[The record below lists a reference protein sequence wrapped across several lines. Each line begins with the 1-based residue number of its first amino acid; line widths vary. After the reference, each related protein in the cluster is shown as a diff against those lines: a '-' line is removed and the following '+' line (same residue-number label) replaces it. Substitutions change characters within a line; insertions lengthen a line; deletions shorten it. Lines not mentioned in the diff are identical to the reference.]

1 MLKKRPILRALA
13 LLVAAASLLGLLEGQ
28 RLFPQ
33 AKAETVTPYRWFYD
47 QLREGTME
55 KEFYDALLHM
65 LDTGILDADGSYEI
79 PLSSNPAIAAAMVG
93 FSGNMAPLIN
103 AMAKARD
110 GFECDYPD
118 VFWVDFSMLTINV
131 TLDTRQEFH
140 VYLGTGRGDSYF
152 LPGITAADLP
162 GKKAEYE
169 SAMTSALAWIREQKP
184 GYDDEPESKTL
195 ATAAHDYL
203 TTHMVY
209 HFEYESD
216 ATTGVSSCRTAYDA
230 LVYQEGVCEAYTRA
244 YKALLDRLGVE
255 SVSVTGTYYVSPG
268 QFEPHAWSNVKINGQ
283 WYGVDVTH
291 DDPRI
296 KDFRSYEEEGI
307 VYLNARKSGYE
318 NASNLLLG
326 DLELSKNHYPQGVM
340 SPASYADY
348 AYPMMAQNTYRREDA
363 YSGGGINV
371 RIVEDTDSG
380 GIALF
385 NYNNKC
391 YWENVDNG
399 YYFVIKWY
407 DQWTED
413 GPVKESDWAYMTPEL
428 YGNNIVDVKDEND
441 PYYHDMGGSYTH
453 MPLNNLMG
461 FKLGITTQKPDMN
474 PEAHQKGS
482 LYLDYYGLGEKDLI
496 SVSEMIPNFQF
507 EAYAPAPFPYKVTPT
522 QTSGLKLGGT
532 YHVRA
537 EFNQDLELVEGQ
549 QVAIEYE
556 SAHYDIYANLDDTS
570 RQHTRIENVTFDG
583 KNVIEFDFTPSP
595 QFNDNDTIYNIY
607 FKNVIGVES
616 RKEPMNITYV
626 GSARE
631 CATCY
636 RSQGYDWNVFGAPH
650 LLESEDIVGEGGF
663 VVKDIDTGETSLL
676 DPDIADRITHRLSLV
691 TVDTSPGQNQAML
704 DSLEGDDELMDE
716 IGGSEN
722 IVTTKTYNIKLALCK
737 MMVLE
742 TGQGVRVSMGF
753 PEGTTYEDFA
763 DTGTLDFKAYHY
775 VTNPDG
781 SFSHV
786 EEIPITVTP
795 RGLIL
800 LIDSFSPFTIAAVRS
815 DPAAKEDKPV
825 TVIVTYTDGG
835 TLTDIN
841 GNLLAGANSV
851 VTLADGEQK
860 TVVIQANEGYQIS
873 SITVGGKVY
882 TVEEANK
889 ALYNFTLTS
898 EMAADLKT
906 DGTFL
911 VEFIADSTADS
922 MDGEISVANG
932 AGFQTPVK
940 LDLENDAGTNK
951 HDHSPDDAKS
961 IFVWDGD
968 KCTYNVV
975 CAICGDTYESHDA
988 TVEAVESTDNEAS
1001 TCEKNGKQLYKATY
1015 GDKSAE
1021 KLVTL
1026 PKTAHSYGSDGKC
1039 TVCGAEKPCNH
1050 VYSMTGT
1057 VWNDNGTCEGTFSC
1071 GVCGKNDFTMSV
1083 PYTTVPVKPATCT
1096 EDGENQNTAYFTIG
1110 SQTFP
1115 ATQPVTLP
1123 KIEHNYNE
1131 EGVCTMCGEK
1141 KDSGEHVHTL
1151 VLEEYDWDDSLNE
1164 FVLHLV
1170 CTTCHIEIPSKIDG
1184 DDVQVEEKAAT
1195 CTEDGY
1201 KLYVA
1206 EYNGE
1211 RLEHIAETIEKLGH
1225 DYVNGY
1231 CTRCHLADPDHP
1243 SVDPDP
1249 SGPSA
1254 PSVSPQPDIPGPT
1267 ATSAPTTTPATS
1279 PEDTPK
1285 TGDET
1290 NFVILFVLLG
1300 ASAVGVGISVYL
1312 LRKKPKDRKRSK

>member
-33 AKAETVTPYRWFYD
+33 AKAEAVTPYRWFYD

-65 LDTGILDADGSYEI
+65 LDTGILDKDGSYEI
-79 PLSSNPAIAAAMVG
+79 PLTSNPAIAQAMVG
-93 FSGNMAPLIN
+93 FTGNMAPLTN

-118 VFWVDFSMLTINV
+118 VFWVDFGMLTVRV
-131 TLDTRQEFH
+131 TKDAAQNLH
-140 VYLGTGRGDSYF
+140 VYLGTGRGTSYF
-152 LPGITAADLP
+152 VPGMTAADLP
-162 GKKAEYE
+162 AKKVEYE
-169 SAMTSALAWIREQKP
+169 DAMASALAWIGEQKP
-184 GYDDEPESKTL
+184 TYEGEPESKTL

-209 HFEYESD
+209 HFEYEVDHEGCNS
-216 ATTGVSSCRTAYDA
+216 RTAYDA

-268 QFEPHAWSNVKINGQ
+268 EFEPHAWSNVNIEGQ

-291 DDPRI
+291 DDPRV

-307 VYLNARKSGYE
+307 VYLNDRNSGYE

-371 RIVEDTDSG
+371 RIVEDANSG

-385 NYNNKC
+385 NYNNRC
-391 YWENVDNG
+391 YWENVNNG
-399 YYFVIKWY
+399 YYFVMKWY

-413 GPVKESDWAYMTPEL
+413 GPVKETDWVYLTPEL

-441 PYYHDMGGSYTH
+441 PYYHDMGGSYTR
-453 MPLNNLMG
+453 MPLNNLKG
-461 FKLGITTQKPDMN
+461 FKLGITTQKPDMS

-482 LYLDYYGLGEKDLI
+482 LYLKYYGLDEKNLI
-496 SVSEMIPNFQF
+496 STSETIPNFQF
-507 EAYAPAPFPYKVTPT
+507 EAFAPAPFPYKVTPT

-537 EFNQDLELVEGQ
+537 EFNQDLELVEGK
-549 QVAIEYE
+549 QVDIEYQ

-570 RQHTRIENVTFDG
+570 RQHTRIEKVTFDG
-583 KNVIEFDFTPSP
+583 KNVIEFDFTPSL
-595 QFNDNDTIYNIY
+595 QYNDNDTIYNIY

-663 VVKDIDTGETSLL
+663 VVKDIDTGKTSLL
-676 DPDIADRITHRLSLV
+676 DADIASRITHRLSLV
-691 TVDTSPGQNQAML
+691 TVDTSPGQNKEML
-704 DSLEGDDELMDE
+704 DTLESNAELMED

-753 PEGTTYEDFA
+753 PAGTTYEDFA
-763 DTGTLDFKAYHY
+763 ESGTLEFKAYHY

-781 SFSHV
+781 SFDHV

-800 LIDSFSPFTIAAVRS
+800 LVKSFSPFTIAAVRV
-815 DPAAKEDKPV
+815 DPATKEERLSQLPV
-825 TVIVTYTDGG
+825 SAIVTSTEGG
-835 TLTDIN
+835 VLTDVN
-841 GNLLAGANSV
+841 GQAMTGENAMLQMRAG
-851 VTLADGEQK
+851 DQK
-860 TVVIQANEGYQIS
+860 TIRIQAKEGYQIN
-873 SITVGGKVY
+873 SIRVADTVY
-882 TVEEANK
+882 TVDPENAS
-889 ALYNFTLTS
+889 AYDFTITS
-898 EMAADLKT
+898 DMIDDLKT
-906 DGTFL
+906 NSTFH
-911 VEFIADSTADS
+911 VDFISK
-922 MDGEISVANG
+922 SVLEQEALLG
-932 AGFQTPVK
+932 QT
-940 LDLENDAGTNK
+940 E
-951 HDHSPDDAKS
+951 
-961 IFVWDGD
+961 
-968 KCTYNVV
+968 VV
-975 CAICGDTYESHDA
+975 QESK
-988 TVEAVESTDNEAS
+988 E
-1001 TCEKNGKQLYKATY
+1001 
-1015 GDKSAE
+1015 
-1021 KLVTL
+1021 L
-1026 PKTAHSYGSDGKC
+1026 PK
-1039 TVCGAEKPCNH
+1039 
-1050 VYSMTGT
+1050 
-1057 VWNDNGTCEGTFSC
+1057 
-1071 GVCGKNDFTMSV
+1071 
-1083 PYTTVPVKPATCT
+1083 
-1096 EDGENQNTAYFTIG
+1096 ED
-1110 SQTFP
+1110 
-1115 ATQPVTLP
+1115 L
-1123 KIEHNYNE
+1123 
-1131 EGVCTMCGEK
+1131 
-1141 KDSGEHVHTL
+1141 
-1151 VLEEYDWDDSLNE
+1151 
-1164 FVLHLV
+1164 
-1170 CTTCHIEIPSKIDG
+1170 
-1184 DDVQVEEKAAT
+1184 
-1195 CTEDGY
+1195 
-1201 KLYVA
+1201 
-1206 EYNGE
+1206 
-1211 RLEHIAETIEKLGH
+1211 
-1225 DYVNGY
+1225 
-1231 CTRCHLADPDHP
+1231 
-1243 SVDPDP
+1243 
-1249 SGPSA
+1249 PSA
-1254 PSVSPQPDIPGPT
+1254 GEPHVP
-1267 ATSAPTTTPATS
+1267 TS
-1279 PEDTPK
+1279 PSQPSQPSLPSQPAGQEPAQDPAAVPAVRPQASPNDTPK

-1290 NFVILFVLLG
+1290 NFVVLFVLLG